1 MPEKSAPK
9 KFPRWLSPL
18 LFVPILALLTLCM
31 WGLSSPVGS
40 SPDDDFH
47 LASIWCAAGPKAD
60 ACADSPQSDRRVV
73 PQDFKY
79 SECFAF
85 HPNRSAACQGPE
97 FGDSPT
103 LGFATDHGNF
113 AGLYPPVFYATMS
126 IFVGANLEVSVLLMR
141 LANSLIFVG
150 LVTALFFLMPRVRRP
165 TVIWSFLIAL
175 VPLGLFLIPSTNPSG
190 WAIISAGVLWL
201 SLVGYF
207 ETTGKR
213 KIGLGSLAVIA
224 TVLGAGARAD
234 SAVYCGIAVVA
245 AIILTFRRSREY
257 LVSALLP
264 VGLVVVAIMFYLS
277 ASQSTVGTTGLA
289 APSSAHREFV
299 GLTVKNLL
307 AVPQLWAE
315 ALGGGSLGWLD
326 TPMPPVVGAAGALV
340 FITAAVLGIAV
351 GGRRKYLAVLLV
363 IAALWLIPTFI
374 LVQSQATVG
383 SLVQARYIYP
393 LIVLLGGILLLGVTR
408 YRGGPKRVQLIVVIA
423 ALAIAQSVALHTNIL
438 RYTLG
443 LNSGGLNLNSHVEW
457 WWSFG
462 PSPLTTWIIGTLVF
476 AALLVA
482 VSSSVLFPRRFAPGL
497 TGDDPID
504 DEPRVRGREGLD
516 AGQARA

>member
-1 MPEKSAPK
+1 MPQKPAPK
-9 KFPRWLSPL
+9 TFRRWLSPL

-60 ACADSPQSDRRVV
+60 ACADAPQSDKRVV
-73 PQDFKY
+73 PQDFKR

-85 HPNRSAACQGPE
+85 HPKRSAACQGAD
-97 FGDSPT
+97 FGDSPA
-103 LGFATDHGNF
+103 LGFTTDHGNF

-126 IFVGANLEVSVLLMR
+126 VFVRSNLEVSVLLMR
-141 LANSLIFVG
+141 LANSLIFVA
-150 LVTALFFLMPRVRRP
+150 LATALFFLVPRVRRP
-165 TVIWSFLIAL
+165 TVVWSFLVVL

-190 WAIISAGVLWL
+190 WAIISAGILWL

-213 KIGLGSLAVIA
+213 RVGLGLLALVA

-234 SAVYCGIAVVA
+234 SAVYCGIAVIA
-245 AIILTFRRSREY
+245 AVILTLRRGRGY

-264 VGLVVVAIMFYLS
+264 LGVIIVSILFYLS
-277 ASQSTVGTTGLA
+277 ASQSTVGTTGL
-289 APSSAHREFV
+289 STAHSGHQEVV

-307 AVPQLWAE
+307 AVPKLWAQ
-315 ALGGGSLGWLD
+315 ALGSGDLGWLD
-326 TPMPPVVGAAGALV
+326 TPMPPVVGAASAVAFVTAL
-340 FITAAVLGIAV
+340 VLGIAV

-363 IAALWLIPTFI
+363 VAALWLIPTFI
-374 LVQSQATVG
+374 LVQSQVSVG

-393 LIVLLGGILLLGVTR
+393 LIVLLGGILLFGVTR
-408 YRGGPKRVQLIVVIA
+408 YRGGPKRVQLVIVIVG
-423 ALAIAQSVALHTNIL
+423 LAVAQSVALHTNIL

-443 LNSGGLNLNSHVEW
+443 LDEGGLNLDSHVEW

-462 PSPLTTWIIGTLVF
+462 PSPLTTWLIGSVAF
-476 AALLVA
+476 AVLLLA
-482 VSSSVLFPRRFAPGL
+482 VSSSVLFPRRFPANL
-497 TGDDPID
+497 ADEHPID
-504 DEPRVRGREGLD
+504 DEPGVRGSERLD